1 MALAQIINLIKQ
13 LKQRVCL
20 CYKHPSHHP
29 IHPNQT
35 MDIIRAFTT
44 NSLHTEIVIKGT
56 VENPLFRA
64 SDVAL
69 ILEISNIRTSIK
81 DFNESEKVVQ
91 TMTTPG
97 GPQKVLFL
105 TQTGLFRL
113 LFRSKKNPIALQVQY
128 WVCDVVK
135 ELQINQ
141 RKKNDMMKLQ
151 ESIESENSAL
161 KNAPND
167 DIVKM
172 ELENEKLKLLLEMNK
187 TNNPNELVQELM
199 KMVQHLSSQM
209 ERFEKTNKELCEKIN
224 TMDIFSKRLEAN

>member
-1 MALAQIINLIKQ
+1 MFTKQ
-13 LKQRVCL
+13 
-20 CYKHPSHHP
+20 YKDKGVNVSYYTLR
-29 IHPNQT
+29 I

-69 ILEISNIRTSIK
+69 ILEISNIRASIK

-128 WVCDVVK
+128 WACDVVK

-141 RKKNDMMKLQ
+141 RKKNDDMMKLQ
-151 ESIESENSAL
+151 ESLESENSAL
-161 KNAPND
+161 NQRHAPND
-167 DIVKM
+167 ELMQM
-172 ELENEKLKLLLEMNK
+172 EFENEKLKSALEMTK
-187 TNNPNELVQELM
+187 KNNQNLFQELV
-199 KMVQHLSSQM
+199 KTVQHLSSQI
-209 ERFEKTNKELCEKIN
+209 EHLSSQIENVTNSCNMLLNNK
-224 TMDIFSKRLEAN
+224 

>member
-1 MALAQIINLIKQ
+1 
-13 LKQRVCL
+13 
-20 CYKHPSHHP
+20 
-29 IHPNQT
+29 

-69 ILEISNIRTSIK
+69 ILEISNIRASIK

-128 WVCDVVK
+128 WACDVVK

-141 RKKNDMMKLQ
+141 RKKKLQ
-151 ESIESENSAL
+151 EFMESENSSL

-167 DIVKM
+167 EIVQI
-172 ELENEKLKLLLEMNK
+172 EIENEKLKSALEMTK
-187 TNNPNELVQELM
+187 KNNQNLVQELV
-199 KMVQHLSSQM
+199 KTVQHLSSQI
-209 ERFEKTNKELCEKIN
+209 ERMSSQIEHMSSQMNNATKH
-224 TMDIFSKRLEAN
+224 

>member
-1 MALAQIINLIKQ
+1 
-13 LKQRVCL
+13 
-20 CYKHPSHHP
+20 
-29 IHPNQT
+29 

-69 ILEISNIRTSIK
+69 ILEISNIRASIK

-113 LFRSKKNPIALQVQY
+113 LFRSKNPIALQVQY
-128 WVCDVVK
+128 WACDVVK

-141 RKKNDMMKLQ
+141 RKKNEMMKLQ
-151 ESIESENSAL
+151 ESLECEKMELNQR
-161 KNAPND
+161 NAPND
-167 DIVKM
+167 IVQMK
-172 ELENEKLKLLLEMNK
+172 LENEKLKTMIE
-187 TNNPNELVQELM
+187 TNELIQELI
-199 KMVQHLSSQM
+199 KTVQQQSCQINRL
-209 ERFEKTNKELCEKIN
+209 EKTIHALCEKIN
-224 TMDIFSKRLEAN
+224 TIDPFSKKQAAN

>member
-1 MALAQIINLIKQ
+1 
-13 LKQRVCL
+13 
-20 CYKHPSHHP
+20 
-29 IHPNQT
+29 

-56 VENPLFRA
+56 VDNPLFRA

-69 ILEISNIRTSIK
+69 ILEISNIRASIK

-105 TQTGLFRL
+105 TQTGLFML

-128 WVCDVVK
+128 WACDVVK

-141 RKKNDMMKLQ
+141 RKKNEMMKLQ
-151 ESIESENSAL
+151 ESLECEKIELNQR
-161 KNAPND
+161 NAPND
-167 DIVKM
+167 EIVQMK
-172 ELENEKLKLLLEMNK
+172 LENEKLKTMIELTK
-187 TNNPNELVQELM
+187 KNNQNLIQELV
-199 KMVQHLSSQM
+199 KTVQHLSSQI
-209 ERFEKTNKELCEKIN
+209 EKLEKTTNGLCEKIN
-224 TMDIFSKRLEAN
+224 TMDTFSKKQAAK

>member
-1 MALAQIINLIKQ
+1 
-13 LKQRVCL
+13 
-20 CYKHPSHHP
+20 
-29 IHPNQT
+29 

-69 ILEISNIRTSIK
+69 ILEISNIRASIK

-128 WVCDVVK
+128 WACDVVK

-141 RKKNDMMKLQ
+141 RKKNETMKLQ
-151 ESIESENSAL
+151 ESLECEKMELNQR
-161 KNAPND
+161 NAPND
-167 DIVKM
+167 EIVQMK
-172 ELENEKLKLLLEMNK
+172 LENEKLKSSLEMTK
-187 TNNPNELVQELM
+187 KNNQNLIQELV
-199 KMVQHLSSQM
+199 KTVQHLSSQI
-209 ERFEKTNKELCEKIN
+209 EKLEKTTNGLCEKIN
-224 TMDIFSKRLEAN
+224 TMDTFSKKQAAN

>member
-1 MALAQIINLIKQ
+1 
-13 LKQRVCL
+13 
-20 CYKHPSHHP
+20 
-29 IHPNQT
+29 

-64 SDVAL
+64 SDIAL
-69 ILEISNIRTSIK
+69 ILEISNIRASIK
-81 DFNESEKVVQ
+81 DFNDSEKVVQ

-105 TQTGLFRL
+105 TRTGLFRL
-113 LFRSKKNPIALQVQY
+113 LFRSKNPIALQVQY

-151 ESIESENSAL
+151 ESLESENSSL
-161 KNAPND
+161 NQRHAPND
-167 DIVKM
+167 ELMQM
-172 ELENEKLKLLLEMNK
+172 ELENEKLKSALEMTK
-187 TNNPNELVQELM
+187 KNNQNLFQELV
-199 KMVQHLSSQM
+199 KTVQHLSSQIEHM
-209 ERFEKTNKELCEKIN
+209 SSQIENMTNSCNMILNNK
-224 TMDIFSKRLEAN
+224 

>member
-1 MALAQIINLIKQ
+1 
-13 LKQRVCL
+13 
-20 CYKHPSHHP
+20 
-29 IHPNQT
+29 

-69 ILEISNIRTSIK
+69 ILEISNIRASIK

-128 WVCDVVK
+128 WACDVVK

-141 RKKNDMMKLQ
+141 RKKNEMMKLQ
-151 ESIESENSAL
+151 ESLECEKMELNQR
-161 KNAPND
+161 NAPND
-167 DIVKM
+167 EIVQMK
-172 ELENEKLKLLLEMNK
+172 LENEKLKSSLEMTK
-187 TNNPNELVQELM
+187 KNNQNIIQELV
-199 KMVQHLSSQM
+199 KTVQHLSSQIDKL
-209 ERFEKTNKELCEKIN
+209 EKTTNGLCEKIN
-224 TMDIFSKRLEAN
+224 TMDTFSKRSEVN

>member
-1 MALAQIINLIKQ
+1 MKYVLTLIILVYKQYKDKGVNASYYALCI
-13 LKQRVCL
+13 
-20 CYKHPSHHP
+20 
-29 IHPNQT
+29 

-64 SDVAL
+64 SDIAL
-69 ILEISNIRTSIK
+69 ILEISNIRASIK
-81 DFNESEKVVQ
+81 DFNDSEKVVQ

-97 GPQKVLFL
+97 GPQKVSFL

-128 WVCDVVK
+128 WACDVVK

-151 ESIESENSAL
+151 ESIESENSSL
-161 KNAPND
+161 NQRHAPND
-167 DIVKM
+167 ELMQM
-172 ELENEKLKLLLEMNK
+172 ELENEKLKSVLE
-187 TNNPNELVQELM
+187 TNELIQELI
-199 KMVQHLSSQM
+199 KTVQQQSCQINRL
-209 ERFEKTNKELCEKIN
+209 EKTVHALCEKIN
-224 TMDIFSKRLEAN
+224 IIDPFSKKQAAN

>member
-1 MALAQIINLIKQ
+1 
-13 LKQRVCL
+13 
-20 CYKHPSHHP
+20 
-29 IHPNQT
+29 

-69 ILEISNIRTSIK
+69 ILEISNIRASIK

-128 WVCDVVK
+128 WACDVVK

-141 RKKNDMMKLQ
+141 RKKNEMMKLQ
-151 ESIESENSAL
+151 ESLECEKMELNQR
-161 KNAPND
+161 NAPND
-167 DIVKM
+167 EIVQMK
-172 ELENEKLKLLLEMNK
+172 LENEKLKSSLEMTK
-187 TNNPNELVQELM
+187 KNNQNLIQELV
-199 KMVQHLSSQM
+199 KTVQHLSSQI
-209 ERFEKTNKELCEKIN
+209 EKLEKTTNGLCEKIN
-224 TMDIFSKRLEAN
+224 TTDTFSKKQAAN